1 MNDIHVLLV
10 GNLEDFNKNIYNK
23 NRVSSIPINIEYRF
37 ENKELKEI
45 KEDIALILLDEKNID
60 KLLSLCKKLRKISD
74 KPIVVL
80 GKADSEKSI
89 TFLKAGADDY
99 IVIPISEN
107 MLEVCIY
114 THVRRENRGKV

>member
-1 MNDIHVLLV
+1 MNDIRVLVV
-10 GNLEDFNKNIYNK
+10 GNLEDFNKNIYSK
-23 NRVSSIPINIEYRF
+23 NRVSSIPINIKYRF
-37 ENKELKEI
+37 ENKELKEMS
-45 KEDIALILLDEKNID
+45 EDIALILLDERNID
-60 KLLSLCKKLRKISD
+60 KLLLLCKKLRMISN

-80 GKADSEKSI
+80 GKADSEKTI

-114 THVRRENRGKV
+114 THVRRENRGKG